1 MNSIPEVMWTQIP
14 LQVGSE
20 LRIKNNGDLTLDNPQ
35 LELAG
40 DMSAADA
47 VLLYRFDR
55 RSREHIVHLLDP
67 VADQELYRSHR
78 RDEGFKS

>member
-1 MNSIPEVMWTQIP
+1 MNSIPEVIWTQIP

-20 LRIKNNGDLTLDNPQ
+20 LRIKNDGDLTLGNPQ

-40 DMSAADA
+40 DTSAADA

-55 RSREHIVHLLDP
+55 RSGEHILHLLDP
-67 VADQELYRSHR
+67 VGDHERYRSRR
-78 RDEGFKS
+78 RDE